1 MIKKG
6 NEYAKRLLLP
16 LLTLFVII
24 LISKELLLF
33 PILLHLLEVL
43 YPIAFGI
50 ILALLF
56 QPLVL
61 KLNRRM
67 RYRRAVYLVYVGV
80 ALALLLFLLFFLP
93 SFYEQL
99 QRLYE
104 RSSSLLAGLEQVL
117 HVLPKEVQDLKKDVI
132 TQGSAFLLASLS
144 DMAKQIMHMMIA
156 YITAFFLALDLP
168 FVMHTAKKLLPKH
181 PRMENFYQTMNNI
194 VYQYLIGTA
203 IDLGFLVISC
213 GLILYLGGFPG
224 AFLYASVLAL
234 LNLWPYIGA
243 TLGFFLIVL
252 VAFVSCDQIPY
263 VALAL
268 VWIVQQ
274 LEANVLQPF
283 IFQKT
288 MDVRPFLAFVFL
300 FLSQGLFGIVGVLLS
315 PIFAAL
321 AQIAFRSYL
330 HALTKDQVGEWEDIW
345 YDFDEVM
352 QEEADRY
359 AKANQEQE

>member
-194 VYQYLIGTA
+194 IYQYLIGTA

-213 GLILYLGGFPG
+213 GVILYLGGFPG

-243 TLGFFLIVL
+243 TLGFF
-252 VAFVSCDQIPY
+252 
-263 VALAL
+263 
-268 VWIVQQ
+268 
-274 LEANVLQPF
+274 
-283 IFQKT
+283 
-288 MDVRPFLAFVFL
+288 
-300 FLSQGLFGIVGVLLS
+300 
-315 PIFAAL
+315 
-321 AQIAFRSYL
+321 
-330 HALTKDQVGEWEDIW
+330 
-345 YDFDEVM
+345 FDRAGRVCIL
-352 QEEADRY
+352 
-359 AKANQEQE
+359 